1 MLLSE
6 LRVSVYRQLAACL
19 QQCSHG
25 DGNDPGEPWWVVM
38 AETCT
43 DLDITRQEEMDIG
56 KVYIPHF
63 TISIKFF
70 KFTHVLS
77 FYFKHMSQH
86 DMTIS
91 VTNYLFSLIVV
102 FDSGIIT
109 CIPHQLWIRD

>member
-25 DGNDPGEPWWVVM
+25 DSDDPGEPWWVVM

-56 KVYIPHF
+56 NGHIFFIFYQYKV
-63 TISIKFF
+63 
-70 KFTHVLS
+70 VLLS
-77 FYFKHMSQH
+77 FFCFRSLLCFRYWHNNIY
-86 DMTIS
+86 TTTNIIS
-91 VTNYLFSLIVV
+91 G
-102 FDSGIIT
+102 GI
-109 CIPHQLWIRD
+109 